1 MVERDCRGFV
11 CKKAERWRRRAMVER
26 LSV

>member
-1 MVERDCRGFV
+1 MVERDYRGFI